1 MLRYTLRRL
10 LVAMFLIAAVGIIGQ
25 LAIHMIPGDPAYII
39 LGSETT
45 PEPQV
50 LERLR
55 RDLGLDRPISV
66 QVLTALWGFA
76 RLDLGH
82 SLQDSRPVWAIV
94 EETLP
99 VSAVLVASATAFAIL
114 FGMLFG
120 IVAAVRHNSK
130 VDWGATVFATFGM
143 STPVFVTGTFLIYY
157 FCIYLEWIPA
167 SGYVALADKPVDF
180 LKRLILPTVTVGI
193 AQGAEIARMT
203 RSCMLETLR
212 ADYVTTARSKGLA
225 EATVLLKHALRNAV
239 IPVAAMIGVQF
250 GSMFGRTVL
259 VEALFAWPGM
269 MSAMVVAA
277 RFHDFPVVRGILL
290 MVSAVFILINLIT
303 DLAYAV
309 LDPRIAYD

>member
-1 MLRYTLRRL
+1 MVRYILRRL
-10 LVAMFLIAAVGIIGQ
+10 VVATFLIAAVGIIGQ
-25 LAIHMIPGDPAYII
+25 LAIHMIPGDPAYVI

-50 LERLR
+50 LERVR
-55 RDLGLDRPISV
+55 RDLGLDRPIVV
-66 QVLTALWGFA
+66 QILAALWGFT

-82 SLQDSRPVWAIV
+82 SLQDRRPVWVIV

-99 VSAVLVASATAFAIL
+99 VSAVLVVSATLFAIL
-114 FGMLFG
+114 FGVVLG
-120 IVAAVRHNSK
+120 ILAAVRHNTGL
-130 VDWGATVFATFGM
+130 DWGATVFATFGM
-143 STPVFVTGTFLIYY
+143 STPVFVTGTFLIYF
-157 FCIYLEWIPA
+157 FCIYLQWVPA
-167 SGYVALADKPVDF
+167 SGYVPLADEPFDF

-212 ADYVTTARSKGLA
+212 ADYITTARSKGIA
-225 EATVLLKHALRNAV
+225 ERFVLLKHALRNAV

-259 VEALFAWPGM
+259 VEALFSWPGM

-277 RFHDFPVVRGILL
+277 RFHDFPVVRGIL
-290 MVSAVFILINLIT
+290 VTIAAIFILINLVT
-303 DLAYAV
+303 DLAYAI

>member
-10 LVAMFLIAAVGIIGQ
+10 LIAVCLIAAVGIIGQ

-45 PEPQV
+45 PDPKV
-50 LERLR
+50 LETLR
-55 RDLGLDRPISV
+55 RDLGLDRPITV
-66 QVLTALWGFA
+66 QVLAALWGFA
-76 RLDLGH
+76 RLDLGT
-82 SLQDSRPVWAIV
+82 SLQDGRPVWKLV
-94 EETLP
+94 EASVP
-99 VSAVLVASATAFAIL
+99 VSAVLVVSATAFAIL

-120 IVAAVRHNSK
+120 MVAAVRHNSG
-130 VDWGATVFATFGM
+130 VDWGATVFATLGL
-143 STPVFVTGTFLIYY
+143 SVPVFVTGTFLIYL
-157 FCIYLEWIPA
+157 FAIYLEWIPA
-167 SGYVALADKPVDF
+167 SGYVAFSEKPVDF
-180 LKRLILPTVTVGI
+180 LKRLILPTVTVGL

-212 ADYVTTARSKGLA
+212 ADYITTARSKGVA
-225 EATVLLKHALRNAV
+225 EPLVLFRHALRNAI

-259 VEALFAWPGM
+259 VEALFGWPGL

-277 RFHDFPVVRGILL
+277 RFHDFPVVRGILV
-290 MVSAVFILINLIT
+290 MIAAIFILINLIT